1 MGNYRS
7 IRGNYFPLGIG
18 MMRRSVTTGY
28 WYGFNGME
36 KERDTFEGAYDFGA
50 RILDARLGRWLSV
63 GPLGANYPNIGN
75 YTFCADNPIILIDP
89 YGKKII
95 PAGDQRV
102 NASPEQT
109 AKALESYFYLVFG
122 FEMADVLMMALN
134 SDSNFGSFSKK
145 DKISRNQFAREFKQA
160 LKQIEDENVRVLAIG
175 VYEAIMSS
183 QSNIVIVYL
192 DNDGMG
198 NQTRWWK
205 LKIDNSKFYS

>member
-102 NASPEQT
+102 NASPE
-109 AKALESYFYLVFG
+109 
-122 FEMADVLMMALN
+122 
-134 SDSNFGSFSKK
+134 
-145 DKISRNQFAREFKQA
+145 
-160 LKQIEDENVRVLAIG
+160 
-175 VYEAIMSS
+175 
-183 QSNIVIVYL
+183 
-192 DNDGMG
+192 
-198 NQTRWWK
+198 
-205 LKIDNSKFYS
+205 